1 MDSYGNQIGLATGY
15 VKEIY
20 HPNYVAK
27 CMEIGAV
34 MCAAPRRAVIRENSD
49 P

>member
-1 MDSYGNQIGLATGY
+1 MDIVLMVTRSDLQLVY

-27 CMEIGAV
+27 RMEIGAV
-34 MCAAPRRAVIRENSD
+34 MGAAPRTCSD